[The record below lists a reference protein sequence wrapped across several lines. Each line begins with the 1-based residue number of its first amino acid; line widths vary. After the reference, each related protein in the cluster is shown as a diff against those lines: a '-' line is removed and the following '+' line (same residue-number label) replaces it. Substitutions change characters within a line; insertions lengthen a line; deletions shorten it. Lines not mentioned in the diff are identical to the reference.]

1 MQPNEPTQQPEQPT
15 PSTPPENPAPTQPTV
30 TGPTVTQAPT
40 QVPSSASN
48 HSTIVTGSSYAAPRK
63 RFSLALIAVLV
74 LALLGGGGAAAYFGV
89 VVPNKPENILKA
101 AVSNTLKQ
109 KKTKFDGKLS
119 FESTEKSASI
129 KAVNVTINGQADLEA
144 NALQSNIEV
153 TASGVNVPL
162 EVRSLDK
169 TLYLKLGSL
178 KSLSAL
184 TAGSPEYAAYVNEI
198 AKRVENQWL
207 EIDETLLK
215 QMESECVLDVSYN
228 LTQED
233 INLIL
238 NQYKNHPFGTIKSK
252 SSEKVGDRNAIK
264 FEIAIDGKKSVEYA
278 DSLSEL
284 SIVKKLKECD
294 KSGVSTKT
302 EDTENGVIT
311 LWVDKSTKTVIKI
324 ATQTTPEQEAKE
336 KAKASL
342 EVTFRYGQAE
352 VTKPE
357 GAKPIMEV
365 FGDLNGVLGARDTV
379 VPAVL
384 GTNSSR

>member
-1 MQPNEPTQQPEQPT
+1 MQPNEPIPQPDQPT
-15 PSTPPENPAPTQPTV
+15 PTVPLETPVATEQVAPAPTATHAPAQPPESA
-30 TGPTVTQAPT
+30 GN
-40 QVPSSASN
+40 PSA
-48 HSTIVTGSSYAAPRK
+48 IITGSSLAAPRK

-119 FESTEKSASI
+119 FENTEQSASI
-129 KAVNVTINGQADLEA
+129 KAVNVTMNGQADLDA
-144 NALQSNIEV
+144 NAFQSNIEV

-215 QMESECVLDVSYN
+215 QMESECVLDVSYS
-228 LTQED
+228 LTQDD

-238 NQYKNHPFGTIKSK
+238 NQYKNHPFGSIKSK
-252 SSEKVGDRNAIK
+252 SSEKVGDRNAFK
-264 FEIAIDGKKSVEYA
+264 FEIAIDGKKSADYA

-294 KSGVSTKT
+294 KSGVST
-302 EDTENGVIT
+302 ENEETENGVIT

-324 ATQTTPEQEAKE
+324 GTQTTPEQEAKE
-336 KAKASL
+336 KVKGSL
-342 EVTFRYGQAE
+342 EVTFQYGQAQ

-365 FGDLNGVLGARDTV
+365 FGDLNGVLGARDAV
-379 VPAVL
+379 VPSVL
-384 GTNSSR
+384 GTNSTR